1 VPKRA
6 AVEVEGARQLRKALT
21 ELGDDAVDDLKAVN
35 MEGVDVVLAEALT
48 RVPVRS
54 GRLYESVRGSA
65 TKTRGTIRAGFKKVP
80 YAGPVHFG
88 DPRPGRRIE
97 PNLFLYD
104 AIDERRDEVIAVYKD
119 NIDKLM
125 KKRGL

>member
-1 VPKRA
+1 MAKRA
-6 AVEVEGARQLRKALT
+6 AIEVEGARQLRKALAQV
-21 ELGDDAVDDLKAVN
+21 GDDAVNDLKVVN
-35 MEGVDVVLAEALT
+35 MEGVEVVLEEALA

-54 GRLYESVRGSA
+54 GLLKETIRGSA

-88 DPRPGRRIE
+88 WPAKRIQ

-104 AIDERRDEVIAVYKD
+104 AIDHRRDEVIAVYND
-119 NIDKLM
+119 NIDKLI
-125 KKRGL
+125 KKNGL

>member
-1 VPKRA
+1 MPRRA

-54 GRLYESVRGSA
+54 GRLYETVRGSA

-88 DPRPGRRIE
+88 WPARNIE

>member
-1 VPKRA
+1 MPKRA

-54 GRLYESVRGSA
+54 GRLYETVRGSA

-80 YAGPVHFG
+80 HAGPVHFG
-88 DPRPGRRIE
+88 WPARNIE